1 MVDGSTESFGIAQ
14 RIEHDLRQRI
24 VHGDLAPESP
34 LRQDHIAREFAASAI
49 PVREALRRLES
60 TGLVEFRP
68 RRGAVVSAVSAAD
81 AFEVAEMRAALE
93 GLALDSAMRRRGAEH
108 VARVRDAI
116 AASDASRDAV
126 TWLAENRKLHRA
138 LYEASARPRLLAAI
152 EELWLTS
159 DRHLMMVWARLDY
172 QDRSQEEHRAILDH
186 FAAGRRAAAVR
197 ALKDHIIDGGRA
209 LAMQIDASKRRIA

>member
-1 MVDGSTESFGIAQ
+1 MVDGDPENLGVAQ
-14 RIEHDLRQRI
+14 RIEQALRQRI
-24 VHGDLAPESP
+24 VRGELAPESP

-81 AFEVAEMRAALE
+81 AWEVAEMRASLE
-93 GLALDSAMRRRGAEH
+93 GLALDSAMRRRTDDH
-108 VARVRDAI
+108 VARVRAAI
-116 AASDASRDAV
+116 DASDASTDAL

-152 EELWLTS
+152 EDLWLTS
-159 DRHLMMVWARLDY
+159 DRHLMIVWARLDY
-172 QDRSQEEHRAILDH
+172 QGRSQEEHRAILAA
-186 FAAGRRAAAVR
+186 FAAGKRVAAVR
-197 ALKDHIIDGGRA
+197 ALKDHILAGGRA
-209 LAMQIDASKRRIA
+209 LAMQLDAARRRIA

>member
-1 MVDGSTESFGIAQ
+1 MIEANSDGLGIAQ
-14 RIEHDLRQRI
+14 RIEQALRQRI
-24 VHGDLAPESP
+24 VQGDLAPEAP

-81 AFEVAEMRAALE
+81 AWEVAEMRAALE
-93 GLALDSAMRRRGAEH
+93 GLALDSAMRRRGPEH
-108 VARVRDAI
+108 IARVRDAI
-116 AASDASRDAV
+116 AASDASTDAV

-138 LYEASARPRLLAAI
+138 LYEASARPRLLSAI
-152 EELWLTS
+152 EDLWLTS
-159 DRHLMMVWARLDY
+159 DRHLMLVWARLDY
-172 QDRSQEEHRAILDH
+172 QDRSQDEHRTILDH

-197 ALKDHIIDGGRA
+197 ALKDHILAGGRA
-209 LAMQIDASKRRIA
+209 LAMQLDASKRRIA